1 MINKLEQYKKYF
13 AFNGKASR
21 SEYWGIYL
29 ISWALLGVSSTVA
42 FILFVLSLP
51 FTIVLL
57 GLLGWITSLAIIC
70 AGSILSCWLW
80 IATTIR
86 RCNDAGINT
95 WFAITILLPPPFG
108 TIPVI
113 VFGCL
118 KSDTIDK

>member
-1 MINKLEQYKKYF
+1 MINKLEEYKKYF
-13 AFNGKASR
+13 TFTGKATR

-29 ISWALLGVSSTVA
+29 ISWALLSFTSTVA

-70 AGSILSCWLW
+70 AGSVLSCWLW
-80 IATTIR
+80 VATTVR
-86 RCNDAGINT
+86 RCSDAGINS
-95 WFAITILLPPPFG
+95 WFAITILLPPPFC

>member
-1 MINKLEQYKKYF
+1 MINKLEEYKKYF
-13 AFNGKASR
+13 AFAGKATR

-29 ISWALLGVSSTVA
+29 ISWALLSLTSTVA

-70 AGSILSCWLW
+70 AGSVLSCWLW
-80 IATTIR
+80 VATTVR
-86 RCNDAGINT
+86 RCNDAGINS
-95 WFAITILLPPPFG
+95 WFAITILLPPPFC

>member
-1 MINKLEQYKKYF
+1 VINKLEQYKKYF
-13 AFNGKASR
+13 DFKGSASR
-21 SEYWGIYL
+21 SEYWGVYL
-29 ISWALLGVSSTVA
+29 ISWALLGLTSSLS
-42 FILFVLSLP
+42 FLLFLLSLP
-51 FTIVLL
+51 FTVVLV
-57 GLLGWITSLAIIC
+57 GLIGWIVSLAIIC

-86 RCNDAGINT
+86 RCNDAGINP

-118 KSDTIDK
+118 KSDSDKI

>member
-1 MINKLEQYKKYF
+1 MINKLEEYKKYF
-13 AFNGKASR
+13 AFAGKATR

-29 ISWALLGVSSTVA
+29 ISWALLSLTSTVA

-70 AGSILSCWLW
+70 AGSVLSCWLW
-80 IATTIR
+80 VATTVR
-86 RCNDAGINT
+86 RCNDAGINS
-95 WFAITILLPPPFG
+95 WFAITILLPPPFC

-118 KSDTIDK
+118 KSDIIDK